1 MEKIVNNKPVAVL
14 GLCNTCSIV
23 ILDIVYGI
31 DDCIISA
38 FSDDDG
44 YKHKR
49 KTRIFYDNNGK
60 PYFCRYGV
68 KYYLDEFIRI
78 D

>member
-1 MEKIVNNKPVAVL
+1 MEKIVNNKPVAVMSI
-14 GLCNTCSIV
+14 CNTCSIV

-38 FSDDDG
+38 FSDDGG

-49 KTRIFYDNNGK
+49 KTRIFYDNNGRA
-60 PYFCRYGV
+60 YFNRYNM